1 MFLMICDVC
10 LATVCPTSRS
20 RSNCDTI
27 KLRGISADTASCPQQ
42 VVWWSTLLE
51 KFQPEISGQPDVFGG
66 EHGEQ
71 RTKDFRSV
79 HLLLMSYACPLS
91 GRSWASLAARM

>member
-1 MFLMICDVC
+1 
-10 LATVCPTSRS
+10 
-20 RSNCDTI
+20 
-27 KLRGISADTASCPQQ
+27 

-79 HLLLMSYACPLS
+79 IF
-91 GRSWASLAARM
+91 ASLVRLESRAGRP